1 MPAGNRTTQRPPDH
15 RKETQTAA
23 KWYGHVSH
31 SSGLAKTILQGTM
44 KGGKRQGR
52 RRKRWEDNIWDWTG
66 LVFAKSKRVVE
77 NSEKLR

>member
-1 MPAGNRTTQRPPDH
+1 
-15 RKETQTAA
+15 
-23 KWYGHVSH
+23 
-31 SSGLAKTILQGTM
+31 M

-66 LVFAKSKRVVE
+66 LVFAKSKRAVE